1 MVTAY
6 CTKDDLLTGDIPLAG
21 KYGDGSSFVQMAAD
35 EIDAEIGHLYVTPII
50 IEDASEPMNRP
61 SVLTL
66 KKINQLLA
74 SGRIILDM
82 AAGGEDHDLHRYG
95 KSMVDEALL
104 LLGKIC
110 DGKMILRGAEQVK
123 TSEVDVQNTAVS
135 VTQEDS
141 ASMVQTFYQRFRSMP
156 VPGYPTVPGAYD
168 VDNPVS

>member
-1 MVTAY
+1 MTAY

-35 EIDAEIGHLYVTPII
+35 EIDAELGHIYVTPIV
-50 IEDASEPMNRP
+50 IEDATEPENRP

-82 AAGGEDHDLHRYG
+82 AAGGEDTDLHAYG
-95 KSMVDEALL
+95 RRMIDEALL

-110 DGKMILRGAEQVK
+110 DSKMILRGAEMIN
-123 TSEVDVQNTAVS
+123 SSDVDVENTAVS
-135 VTQEDS
+135 VTQADS
-141 ASMVQTFYQRFRSMP
+141 VSLVESFYDRYKSFP
-156 VPGYPTVPGAYD
+156 VPGYPVMPQAYD
-168 VDNPVS
+168 VENPVS